1 MLRSILL
8 AVHPQKVNLALT
20 RHFGMLSNPNDPHIK
35 YNYNQNDG
43 KSLYFPKFG
52 NSYYDALEYDRIL
65 ENKDTEK
72 PKEKE

>member
-1 MLRSILL
+1 
-8 AVHPQKVNLALT
+8 
-20 RHFGMLSNPNDPHIK
+20 MLSNPNDPHMK
-35 YNYNQNDG
+35 YNKDHG

-72 PKEKE
+72 PKEKEQL

>member
-8 AVHPQKVNLALT
+8 AVQPQKANLALT
-20 RHFGMLSNPNDPHIK
+20 RYFGMLSNPNDPHIK
-35 YNYNQNDG
+35 YNKDHG

-65 ENKDTEK
+65 ENKATEK
-72 PKEKE
+72 SKEKE

>member
-1 MLRSILL
+1 MFRSILL

-35 YNYNQNDG
+35 YNENHG

-65 ENKDTEK
+65 ENQDTEK